1 MLAVAA
7 VPERFGA
14 TGSEEEKLERSGDLD
29 LKRLF
34 LLLFFNSRCDTPAVR
49 HCNKWTSSL

>member
-34 LLLFFNSRCDTPAVR
+34 FCCLFNSRCDTPAVR
-49 HCNKWTSSL
+49 HCNK

>member
-14 TGSEEEKLERSGDLD
+14 TGGEEEKLERSRDLD

-34 LLLFFNSRCDTPAVR
+34 LFFNSRCDTPAVR
-49 HCNKWTSSL
+49 HCNK

>member
-14 TGSEEEKLERSGDLD
+14 TGGEEEKLERSQDLD

-34 LLLFFNSRCDTPAVR
+34 FCCCLFNSRCDTPAVR
-49 HCNKWTSSL
+49 HCNK